1 MGSKEAKAR
10 IKINK
15 LLEEAGWRFF
25 DDDDG
30 PANIQL
36 EANVKITKK
45 QIDEYGENF
54 EKAKNGFVDFL
65 LLDENGKPFIV
76 LEAKSEDFDPLVGKE
91 QARKYAKSQF
101 VKYVI
106 LSNGNIHYFWNIYR
120 GDPQIIVSFPSCES
134 VKGSKAL
141 SSDPSRLYSE
151 EITSDYIA
159 VIREPRYAESPE
171 FQNPDTRSQ
180 YLKDRG
186 LRMLRK
192 YQVNALKALQQSV
205 KAGNQRFLFEMAT
218 GTGKTLT
225 SAAVIRLF
233 LRSGNANRVLFL
245 VDRIELENQAKKN
258 FINYLKPDYD
268 TVVFKEHTE
277 DWRRADIVVSTVQTL
292 AYNNKYKT
300 VFKPT
305 DFSLIIADE
314 SHRSISGNSRAVFE
328 YFIGYKLGLTATPK
342 DYLKNVDADDLAAN
356 DPRAWER
363 RQLLDTY
370 RTFGC
375 ESGEPTFRYSLIDGV
390 NDPDGPFLVNP
401 TVVDARTEI
410 TTQLLADEGYA
421 VVTHNDEEDED
432 EDEKETFFARDFEK
446 KFFSDETNMIFVKTF
461 MDNAL
466 RDPITGEI
474 GKGIIFCVSRKHAA
488 KITQLLNTY
497 ADKMFPDMY
506 YSDFAMQ
513 ITSDVQDAQ
522 QYTINFQ
529 NNNLSGYSKFL
540 EGYKTSKTRICVTV
554 GMMTTGYDCEDL
566 LNIGLCRP
574 IFSPTDFI
582 QIKGRGT
589 RTFTFTYKN
598 RENGLD
604 ETHETAK
611 DTFKLFDF
619 FANCEY
625 FEEKFDYDE
634 VIKLPKLSSK
644 GSGLG
649 GGVTATTFEN
659 FNPDPLKTMTETK
672 IGLQGMKIDRMFFQ
686 KFEDEV
692 KQDETV
698 RTQYEQGNYAAA
710 QRYIEETY
718 IDKPTEH
725 YTWDKL
731 RRATGVDRR
740 VTVREMLDKIF
751 GLIPAFKSKQEL
763 VNDEF
768 DAYLLTCGVPS
779 SEYYEIKHFFETYLT
794 DKEVRRAIEDKKFQR
809 LGTVIPSYTLADLNR
824 LGPKNMN
831 SVVGYVNDNV
841 NLSRF
846 M

>member
-1 MGSKEAKAR
+1 MKAKEAKAR

-15 LLEEAGWRFF
+15 LLEAAGWRFF
-25 DDDDG
+25 DDENG

-54 EKAKNGFVDFL
+54 EKVKNGFVDFL

-76 LEAKSEDFDPLVGKE
+76 LEAKSEDLDPLVGKE
-91 QARKYAKSQF
+91 QARSYAKSQF

-106 LSNGNIHYFWNIYR
+106 LSNGNIHYFWNIYK
-120 GDPQIIVSFPSCES
+120 GNPQIIVSFPSCES

-141 SSDPSRLYSE
+141 NADPSRLYSE

-159 VIREPRYAESPE
+159 VVREPRYAESPE
-171 FQNPDTRSQ
+171 YQNPDTRSQ

-192 YQVNALKALQQSV
+192 YQVNALKALQESV

-268 TVVFKEHTE
+268 TVIFKEHTE

-421 VVTHNDEEDED
+421 VINHGDEEDED
-432 EDEKETFFARDFEK
+432 E
-446 KFFSDETNMIFVKTF
+446 
-461 MDNAL
+461 
-466 RDPITGEI
+466 
-474 GKGIIFCVSRKHAA
+474 
-488 KITQLLNTY
+488 
-497 ADKMFPDMY
+497 
-506 YSDFAMQ
+506 
-513 ITSDVQDAQ
+513 
-522 QYTINFQ
+522 
-529 NNNLSGYSKFL
+529 
-540 EGYKTSKTRICVTV
+540 
-554 GMMTTGYDCEDL
+554 
-566 LNIGLCRP
+566 
-574 IFSPTDFI
+574 
-582 QIKGRGT
+582 
-589 RTFTFTYKN
+589 
-598 RENGLD
+598 
-604 ETHETAK
+604 
-611 DTFKLFDF
+611 
-619 FANCEY
+619 
-625 FEEKFDYDE
+625 
-634 VIKLPKLSSK
+634 
-644 GSGLG
+644 
-649 GGVTATTFEN
+649 
-659 FNPDPLKTMTETK
+659 
-672 IGLQGMKIDRMFFQ
+672 
-686 KFEDEV
+686 
-692 KQDETV
+692 
-698 RTQYEQGNYAAA
+698 
-710 QRYIEETY
+710 EET
-718 IDKPTEH
+718 
-725 YTWDKL
+725 
-731 RRATGVDRR
+731 
-740 VTVREMLDKIF
+740 
-751 GLIPAFKSKQEL
+751 
-763 VNDEF
+763 
-768 DAYLLTCGVPS
+768 
-779 SEYYEIKHFFETYLT
+779 
-794 DKEVRRAIEDKKFQR
+794 
-809 LGTVIPSYTLADLNR
+809 
-824 LGPKNMN
+824 
-831 SVVGYVNDNV
+831 
-841 NLSRF
+841 
-846 M
+846 

>member
-1 MGSKEAKAR
+1 MSAKEAKAR

-25 DDDDG
+25 DNEEG

-36 EANVKITKK
+36 EANVKLTKK
-45 QIDEYGENF
+45 QVDDCGENF
-54 EKAKNGFVDFL
+54 EKVKNGFVDFL

-76 LEAKSEDFDPLVGKE
+76 LEAKSEDLDPLVGKE
-91 QARKYAKSQF
+91 QARNYAKSQF

-106 LSNGNIHYFWNIYR
+106 LSNGNIHYFWNIYK
-120 GDPQIIVSFPSCES
+120 GNPQMIVSFPTCES

-141 SSDPSRLYSE
+141 NADPARLYNE
-151 EITSDYIA
+151 EINADYIA
-159 VIREPRYAESPE
+159 VVREPRYAEAPE
-171 FQNPDTRSQ
+171 YQNPETRSQ

-186 LRMLRK
+186 IRMMRK
-192 YQVNALKALQQSV
+192 YQVNALKALQKSV
-205 KAGNQRFLFEMAT
+205 KEGNQRFLFEMAT

-268 TVVFKEHTE
+268 TVIFKEHTD
-277 DWRRADIVVSTVQTL
+277 DWRKADIVVSTVQTL
-292 AYNNKYKT
+292 SYNNKYT
-300 VFKPT
+300 TIFKPT

-342 DYLKNVDADDLAAN
+342 DYLKNVDAEDLAAN

-370 RTFGC
+370 KTFGC

-390 NDPDGPFLVNP
+390 NDPDGPYLVNP

-410 TTQLLADEGYA
+410 TTQLLADKGYA
-421 VVTHNDEEDED
+421 VVSHGDEEDED
-432 EDEKETFFARDFEK
+432 EEETFFARDFEK
-446 KFFSDETNMIFVKTF
+446 KFFSEETNMIFVKTF

-488 KITQLLNTY
+488 KITQLLNVY

-506 YSDFAMQ
+506 CSDFAMQ
-513 ITSDVQDAQ
+513 ITSDVQNAQ
-522 QYTINFQ
+522 EYTINFQ
-529 NNNLSGYSKFL
+529 NNNLSGTTKFL
-540 EGYKTSKTRICVTV
+540 DGYKSSKTRICVTV

-566 LNIGLCRP
+566 LNIGLFRP

-589 RTFTFTYKN
+589 RTFTFSYKTRN
-598 RENGLD
+598 NGV
-604 ETHETAK
+604 EEVHTATK

-619 FANCEY
+619 FGNCEY
-625 FEEKFDYDE
+625 FEEKFNYDE
-634 VIKLPKLSSK
+634 VIKLPRPASEST
-644 GSGLG
+644 GTG
-649 GGVTATTFEN
+649 GGGITATTFEN
-659 FNPDPLKTMTETK
+659 FDPDPLKTMTETK
-672 IGLQGMKIDRMFFQ
+672 IGLQGMKIDRMFFE

-692 KQDETV
+692 KKDDEA
-698 RTQYEQGNYAAA
+698 RAQYEQGNYAAA
-710 QRYIEETY
+710 QRYIEEKY
-718 IDKPTEH
+718 LNQPAEY

-740 VTVREMLDKIF
+740 VTVKEMMDKIF
-751 GLIPAFKSKQEL
+751 GIIPAFKSKKEL
-763 VNDEF
+763 VSDEF
-768 DAYLLTCGVPS
+768 DGYLLTCGVPAGD
-779 SEYYEIKHFFETYLT
+779 YYEVRRFFETYLT
-794 DKEVRRAIEDKKFQR
+794 DKDVRRAIEDKKYQL
-809 LGTVIPSYTLADLNR
+809 LGTQIPSYTFSDLKK
-824 LGPKNMN
+824 LGAQNMQ

>member
-1 MGSKEAKAR
+1 MSVKEAKAR
-10 IKINK
+10 IKINR
-15 LLEEAGWRFF
+15 LLEAAGWRFF
-25 DDDDG
+25 DDENG
-30 PANIQL
+30 PANIQV

-45 QIDEYGENF
+45 QFDDFGENF
-54 EKAKNGFVDFL
+54 EKVKNGFIDFL
-65 LLDENGKPFIV
+65 LLDEQGKPFIV
-76 LEAKSEDFDPLVGKE
+76 LEAKSEDKDPLVGKE
-91 QARKYAKSQF
+91 QARAYAKSNF

-106 LSNGNIHYFWNIYR
+106 LSNGNIHYFWNIYK
-120 GDPQIIVSFPSCES
+120 GNPQIILAFPTYES
-134 VKGSKAL
+134 VRESKAL
-141 SSDPSRLYSE
+141 NADPARLYNE
-151 EITSDYIA
+151 EITPDYIA
-159 VIREPRYAESPE
+159 VVREPRYAEAPE
-171 FQNPDTRSQ
+171 YQNPDTRAQ

-186 LRMLRK
+186 LRMMRK
-192 YQVNALKALQQSV
+192 YQVNAIKALQQSV
-205 KAGNQRFLFEMAT
+205 REGNQRFLFEMAT

-258 FINYLKPDYD
+258 FINYLKPDYE
-268 TVVFKEHTE
+268 TVIFKEHTE
-277 DWRRADIVVSTVQTL
+277 DWRKADIVVSTVQTL

-342 DYLKNVDADDLAAN
+342 DYLKNIDADDLAAN

-390 NDPDGPFLVNP
+390 NDPDGPYLVNP
-401 TVVDARTEI
+401 TVVDARTDI

-421 VVTHNDEEDED
+421 VLRSGDEQDED
-432 EDEKETFFARDFEK
+432 EEETFFARDFEK
-446 KFFSDETNMIFVKTF
+446 KFFSDETNKVFVKTF

-466 RDPITGEI
+466 RDPLTGEI
-474 GKGIIFCVSRKHAA
+474 GKGIVFCVSRKHAA
-488 KITQLLNTY
+488 KITQLLNIY

-513 ITSDVQDAQ
+513 ITSDVQNAQ
-522 QYTINFQ
+522 EYTINFQ
-529 NNNLSGYSKFL
+529 NNNLSGTTKFL
-540 EGYKTSKTRICVTV
+540 EGYRSSKTRICVTV

-566 LNIGLCRP
+566 LNIGLFRP

-589 RTFTFTYKN
+589 RTYTFNYLERKSGIEE
-598 RENGLD
+598 R
-604 ETHETAK
+604 HIAAK

-619 FANCEY
+619 FGNCEY
-625 FEEKFDYDE
+625 FEEKYDYDE
-634 VIKLPKLSSK
+634 VIKLPRI
-644 GSGLG
+644 GSESTGIG
-649 GGVTATTFEN
+649 GGTVTVSTFEN
-659 FNPDPLKTMTETK
+659 FNPDPLKTITETK
-672 IGLQGMKIDRMFFQ
+672 VGLQGMKIDRMFFE

-692 KQDETV
+692 KKDATAKE
-698 RTQYEQGNYAAA
+698 RYEQGDYAGT

-718 IDKPTEH
+718 LEKPVD
-725 YTWDKL
+725 YFTWDKL

-751 GLIPAFKSKQEL
+751 GAIPWFKSKKEL

-768 DAYLLTCGVPS
+768 DSYMLTCGVPAGD
-779 SEYYEIKHFFETYLT
+779 YYEVRRFFETYLT
-794 DKEVRRAIEDKKFQR
+794 DKDVRRAIFTA
-809 LGTVIPSYTLADLNR
+809 L
-824 LGPKNMN
+824 
-831 SVVGYVNDNV
+831 
-841 NLSRF
+841 
-846 M
+846 

>member
-1 MGSKEAKAR
+1 MSAKEAKAR

-25 DDDDG
+25 DSEEG
-30 PANIQL
+30 PANIQI
-36 EANVKITKK
+36 EANVKLTKK
-45 QIDEYGENF
+45 QVDDCGENF
-54 EKAKNGFVDFL
+54 EKVKNGFVDFL

-76 LEAKSEDFDPLVGKE
+76 LEAKSEDLDPLVGKE
-91 QARKYAKSQF
+91 QARNYAKSQF

-106 LSNGNIHYFWNIYR
+106 LSNGNIHYFWNIYK
-120 GDPQIIVSFPSCES
+120 GNPQVIVSFPSCES
-134 VKGSKAL
+134 IKGSKAL
-141 SSDPSRLYSE
+141 NADPARLYNE
-151 EITSDYIA
+151 EINADYIA
-159 VIREPRYAESPE
+159 VVREPRYAEAPE
-171 FQNPDTRSQ
+171 YQNPETRSQ

-186 LRMLRK
+186 IRMMRK
-192 YQVNALKALQQSV
+192 YQVNALKALQKSV
-205 KAGNQRFLFEMAT
+205 KEGNQRFLFEMAT

-268 TVVFKEHTE
+268 TVIFKEHTD
-277 DWRRADIVVSTVQTL
+277 DWRKADIVVSTVQTL
-292 AYNNKYKT
+292 SYNNKYKT

-342 DYLKNVDADDLAAN
+342 DYLKNVDADDLTAN

-370 RTFGC
+370 KTFGC

-390 NDPDGPFLVNP
+390 NDPDGPYLVNP

-410 TTQLLADEGYA
+410 TTQLLADKGYA
-421 VVTHNDEEDED
+421 VVSHGDEEDTD
-432 EDEKETFFARDFEK
+432 EEETFFARDFEK
-446 KFFSDETNMIFVKTF
+446 KFFSEETNMIFVKTF

-488 KITQLLNTY
+488 KITQLLNVY

-513 ITSDVQDAQ
+513 ITSDVQNAQ
-522 QYTINFQ
+522 EYTINFQ
-529 NNNLSGYSKFL
+529 NNNLSGTTKFL
-540 EGYKTSKTRICVTV
+540 DGYKSSKTRICVTV

-566 LNIGLCRP
+566 LNIGLFRP

-589 RTFTFTYKN
+589 RTFTFSYKTRN
-598 RENGLD
+598 NGV
-604 ETHETAK
+604 EEVHTATK

-619 FANCEY
+619 FGNCEY
-625 FEEKFDYDE
+625 FEEKFNYDE
-634 VIKLPKLSSK
+634 VIKLPRPASEST
-644 GSGLG
+644 GTCG
-649 GGVTATTFEN
+649 GGITATTFEN
-659 FNPDPLKTMTETK
+659 FDPDPLKTITETK
-672 IGLQGMKIDRMFFQ
+672 IGLQGMKIDRMFFE

-692 KQDETV
+692 KKDDEA
-698 RTQYEQGNYAAA
+698 RAQYEQGNYAAA
-710 QRYIEETY
+710 QRYIEEKY
-718 IDKPTEH
+718 LNQPAEY

-740 VTVREMLDKIF
+740 VTVKEMMDKIF
-751 GLIPAFKSKQEL
+751 GVIPAFKSKKEL
-763 VNDEF
+763 VSDEF
-768 DAYLLTCGVPS
+768 DGYLLTCGVPAGD
-779 SEYYEIKHFFETYLT
+779 YYEVRHFFETYLT
-794 DKEVRRAIEDKKFQR
+794 DKQVRRAIEDKKFQLLGTDIPTYSMSDLKR
-809 LGTVIPSYTLADLNR
+809 LGVQ
-824 LGPKNMN
+824 NMQR
-831 SVVGYVNDNV
+831 VVGYVNDNV

>member
-1 MGSKEAKAR
+1 MKSKEAKAR
-10 IKINK
+10 IKINH

-25 DDDDG
+25 DNEDG

-36 EANVKITKK
+36 EANVKITQK
-45 QIDEYGENF
+45 QINDCGDNF
-54 EKAKNGFVDFL
+54 EKVKNGFVDFL
-65 LLDENGKPFIV
+65 LLDDNGKPFIV
-76 LEAKSEDFDPLVGKE
+76 LEAKSEGLDPLVGKE

-106 LSNGNIHYFWNIYR
+106 LSNGNIHYFWNIYK
-120 GDPQIIVSFPSCES
+120 GNPQVIVSFPSYES
-134 VKGSKAL
+134 VRESKAL
-141 SSDPSRLYSE
+141 NADPSRLFNE
-151 EITSDYIA
+151 EITEDYIA
-159 VIREPRYAESPE
+159 VVREPRYAETPE
-171 FQNPDTRSQ
+171 YQNIETRAQ
-180 YLKDRG
+180 YLKDHG
-186 LRMLRK
+186 LRMMRK
-192 YQVNALKALQQSV
+192 YQINALKALQRSV
-205 KAGNQRFLFEMAT
+205 KEGNQRFLFEMAT

-258 FINYLKPDYD
+258 FVNYLKPDYD
-268 TVVFKEHTE
+268 TVIFKEHTD
-277 DWRRADIVVSTVQTL
+277 DWRKADIVVSTVQSL
-292 AYNNKYKT
+292 SYNNKYKS

-342 DYLKNVDADDLAAN
+342 DYLKNVNASELSVN

-370 RTFGC
+370 KTFGC

-390 NDPDGPFLVNP
+390 NDPDGPYLVNP

-410 TTQLLADEGYA
+410 TTQLLADKGYA
-421 VVTHNDEEDED
+421 VVSRGDEEDED
-432 EDEKETFFARDFEK
+432 AEETYFARDFEK

-461 MDNAL
+461 LDNAL

-474 GKGIIFCVSRKHAA
+474 GKGIVFCVSRKHAA
-488 KITQLLNTY
+488 KITQLLNVY

-506 YSDFAMQ
+506 FSDFAMQ
-513 ITSDVQDAQ
+513 ITSDVQNAQ
-522 QYTINFQ
+522 EYTINFQ
-529 NNNLSGYSKFL
+529 NNNLSGFTRFL
-540 EGYKTSKTRICVTV
+540 DGYKSSKTRICVTV

-566 LNIGLCRP
+566 LNIGLFRP

-589 RTFTFTYKN
+589 RTFTFNYKT
-598 RENGLD
+598 RKNGIL
-604 ETHETAK
+604 EEYTAPK
-611 DTFKLFDF
+611 ETFKLFDF
-619 FANCEY
+619 FGNCEY
-625 FEEKFDYDE
+625 FEEKFNYDE
-634 VIKLPKLSSK
+634 VLKLPRQFSASQ
-644 GSGLG
+644 GEG
-649 GGVTATTFEN
+649 GGITAETYEN
-659 FNPDPLKTMTETK
+659 FKPDPLKTMTETK
-672 IGLQGMKIDRMFFQ
+672 IGLQGMKIDRMFFE

-692 KQDETV
+692 KQDAEV
-698 RTQYEQGNYAAA
+698 REQYEQGNYATA
-710 QRYIEETY
+710 QRVIEEKY
-718 IDKPTEH
+718 LNQPAEF

-740 VTVREMLDKIF
+740 VTVREMMDKIF
-751 GLIPAFKSKQEL
+751 GHIPAFKSKKDL

-768 DAYLLTCGVPS
+768 DGYLLTCGVPAGD
-779 SEYYEIKHFFETYLT
+779 YYEVRRFFETYLT
-794 DKEVRRAIEDKKFQR
+794 DKDVRRAIEDKKFQLLGTQISTYSVSDLKR
-809 LGTVIPSYTLADLNR
+809 LG
-824 LGPKNMN
+824 KQNMD
-831 SVVGYVNDNV
+831 SIIGYVNDNI

>member
-1 MGSKEAKAR
+1 MSAKEAKAR

-25 DDDDG
+25 DSDEG

-36 EANVKITKK
+36 EANVKLTKK
-45 QIDEYGENF
+45 QIDDCGENF
-54 EKAKNGFVDFL
+54 EKIRNGFVDFL

-76 LEAKSEDFDPLVGKE
+76 LEAKSEDLDPLVGKE
-91 QARKYAKSQF
+91 QARNYAKSQF

-106 LSNGNIHYFWNIYR
+106 LSNGNIHYFWNIYK
-120 GDPQIIVSFPSCES
+120 GNPQVIVSFPSCES

-141 SSDPSRLYSE
+141 NADPARLYNE
-151 EITSDYIA
+151 EINADYIA
-159 VIREPRYAESPE
+159 VVREPRYAEAPE
-171 FQNPDTRSQ
+171 YQNPETRSQ

-186 LRMLRK
+186 IRMMRK
-192 YQVNALKALQQSV
+192 YQVNALKALQKSV
-205 KAGNQRFLFEMAT
+205 KEGNQRFLFEMAT

-268 TVVFKEHTE
+268 TVIFKEHTD
-277 DWRRADIVVSTVQTL
+277 DWRKADIVVSTVQTL
-292 AYNNKYKT
+292 SYNNKYKT

-314 SHRSISGNSRAVFE
+314 SHRSINGNSRAVFE

-342 DYLKNVDADDLAAN
+342 DYLKNVDIDDLAAN

-370 RTFGC
+370 KTFGC

-390 NDPDGPFLVNP
+390 NDPDGPYLVNP

-410 TTQLLADEGYA
+410 TTQLLADKGYA
-421 VVTHNDEEDED
+421 VVSHGDEENED
-432 EDEKETFFARDFEK
+432 EEETFFARDFEK
-446 KFFSDETNMIFVKTF
+446 KFFSEETNMIFVKTF

-488 KITQLLNTY
+488 KITQLLNVY

-513 ITSDVQDAQ
+513 ITSDVQNAQ
-522 QYTINFQ
+522 EYTINFQ
-529 NNNLSGYSKFL
+529 NNNLSGTTKFL
-540 EGYKTSKTRICVTV
+540 EGYKSSKTRICVTV

-566 LNIGLCRP
+566 LNIGLFRP

-589 RTFTFTYKN
+589 RTFTFNYKTRN
-598 RENGLD
+598 NGV
-604 ETHETAK
+604 EEVHSATK

-619 FANCEY
+619 FGNCEY

-634 VIKLPKLSSK
+634 IIKLPRPASESK
-644 GSGLG
+644 GTGG

-659 FNPDPLKTMTETK
+659 FDPDPLKTMTETK
-672 IGLQGMKIDRMFFQ
+672 IGLQGMKIDRMFFE

-692 KQDETV
+692 KKDDEA
-698 RTQYEQGNYAAA
+698 RAQYEQGNYAAA
-710 QRYIEETY
+710 QRYIEEKY
-718 IDKPTEH
+718 LNQPAEY

-740 VTVREMLDKIF
+740 VTVKEMMDKIF
-751 GLIPAFKSKQEL
+751 GIIPAFKSKKEL
-763 VNDEF
+763 VSDEF
-768 DAYLLTCGVPS
+768 DGYLLTCGVPAGD
-779 SEYYEIKHFFETYLT
+779 YYEVRRFFETYLT
-794 DKEVRRAIEDKKFQR
+794 DKDVRRAIEDKKFQL
-809 LGTVIPSYTLADLNR
+809 LGTQIPSYTFSELKR
-824 LGPKNMN
+824 LGAQNMQR
-831 SVVGYVNDNV
+831 VVGYVNDNV

>member
-1 MGSKEAKAR
+1 MSAKEAKAR

-25 DDDDG
+25 DNEEG

-36 EANVKITKK
+36 EANVKLTKK
-45 QIDEYGENF
+45 QVDDCGENF
-54 EKAKNGFVDFL
+54 EKVKNGFVDFL

-76 LEAKSEDFDPLVGKE
+76 LEAKSEDLDPLVGKE
-91 QARKYAKSQF
+91 QARNYAKSQF

-106 LSNGNIHYFWNIYR
+106 LSNGNIHYFWNIYK
-120 GDPQIIVSFPSCES
+120 GNPQMIVSFPTCES

-141 SSDPSRLYSE
+141 NADPARLYNE
-151 EITSDYIA
+151 EINADYIA
-159 VIREPRYAESPE
+159 VVREPRYAEAPE
-171 FQNPDTRSQ
+171 YQNPETRSQ

-186 LRMLRK
+186 IRMMRK
-192 YQVNALKALQQSV
+192 YQVNALKALQKSV
-205 KAGNQRFLFEMAT
+205 KEGNQRFLFEMAT

-268 TVVFKEHTE
+268 TVIFKEHTD
-277 DWRRADIVVSTVQTL
+277 DWRKADIVVSTVQTL
-292 AYNNKYKT
+292 SYNNKYKT
-300 VFKPT
+300 IFKPT

-342 DYLKNVDADDLAAN
+342 DYLKNVDAEDLAAN

-370 RTFGC
+370 KTFGC

-390 NDPDGPFLVNP
+390 NDPDGPYLVNP

-410 TTQLLADEGYA
+410 TTQLLADKGYA
-421 VVTHNDEEDED
+421 VVSHGDEEDED
-432 EDEKETFFARDFEK
+432 EEETFFARDFEK
-446 KFFSDETNMIFVKTF
+446 KFFSEETNMIFVKTF

-488 KITQLLNTY
+488 KITQLLNVY

-506 YSDFAMQ
+506 CSDFAMQ
-513 ITSDVQDAQ
+513 ITSDVQNAQ
-522 QYTINFQ
+522 EYTINFQ
-529 NNNLSGYSKFL
+529 NNNLSGTTKFL
-540 EGYKTSKTRICVTV
+540 DGYKSSKTRICVTV

-566 LNIGLCRP
+566 LNIGLFRP

-589 RTFTFTYKN
+589 RTFTFSYKTRN
-598 RENGLD
+598 NGV
-604 ETHETAK
+604 EEVHTATK

-619 FANCEY
+619 FGNCEY
-625 FEEKFDYDE
+625 FEEKFNYDE
-634 VIKLPKLSSK
+634 VIKLPRPASEST
-644 GSGLG
+644 GTG
-649 GGVTATTFEN
+649 GGGAIASTFEN
-659 FNPDPLKTMTETK
+659 FDPDPLKTMTETK
-672 IGLQGMKIDRMFFQ
+672 IGLQGMKIDRMFFE

-692 KQDETV
+692 KKDTEA
-698 RTQYEQGNYAAA
+698 RAQYEQGNYAAA
-710 QRYIEETY
+710 QRYIEEKY
-718 IDKPTEH
+718 LNQPAEY

-740 VTVREMLDKIF
+740 VTVKEMMDKIF
-751 GLIPAFKSKQEL
+751 GIIPAFKSKKEL
-763 VNDEF
+763 VSDEF
-768 DAYLLTCGVPS
+768 DGYLLTCGVPAGD
-779 SEYYEIKHFFETYLT
+779 YYEVRRFFETYLT
-794 DKEVRRAIEDKKFQR
+794 DKDVRRAIEDKKYQL
-809 LGTVIPSYTLADLNR
+809 LGTQIPSYTFSDLKK
-824 LGPKNMN
+824 LGAQNMQ